1 MRGFPLTLQ
10 KSNDQIISRK
20 KEIMCYKKNQGLHV
34 FMVAIALAIAISFA
48 ASGCTSGWMERG
60 RNVIFMVPDGMGHAN
75 VTAARICKN
84 GLDGEP
90 LKLESLET
98 IGIQRTYSRNSTVT
112 DSAPA
117 ASAWACGEKFNNGE
131 ICKHSEGI
139 PNNKTILELANQK
152 RKSTGIVATS
162 QITHATPAAFAAHV
176 TNRNCQNEIARQ
188 YIMETK
194 PDVVLGGGRQK
205 FDTDPN
211 TDKDSTGCPQYR
223 EDLTEVAQLNGY
235 SFVQTTQDMEDAVL
249 QGKGKLLGLFSP
261 EGMTPTYLR
270 TSGTT
275 EPTLAHMT
283 QVALRILEKNSE
295 GFFLM
300 VEGSQID
307 WANHARN
314 LEYQVKDTLAFDDA
328 VGLVLGWI
336 NDTNHPERKRNTLLI
351 IAPDHETGGFA
362 INGPM
367 AGNYPEVKLSEKGNL
382 ASITPGWTF
391 DLAAYSKEAN
401 HTGGDVIVYSQGP
414 GSKAKGGNPG
424 LGRLFDNTELY
435 GIMKR
440 VMDID

>member
-1 MRGFPLTLQ
+1 M
-10 KSNDQIISRK
+10 NVK
-20 KEIMCYKKNQGLHV
+20 KEESMCLNKCKNLKV
-34 FMVAIALAIAISFA
+34 FVATITVVIVISFA
-48 ASGCTSGWMERG
+48 TSALASGWMDKG
-60 RNVIFMVPDGMGHAN
+60 KNIIFMVPDGMGHAN
-75 VTAARICKN
+75 VTAARIYKN

-90 LKLESLET
+90 LNLESLET
-98 IGIQRTYSRNSTVT
+98 IGIQRTYSRNSTIT

-131 ICKHSEGI
+131 ICKHSEGT
-139 PNNKTILELANQK
+139 PNNKTILELAKQK

-188 YIMETK
+188 YILETK
-194 PDVVLGGGRQK
+194 PDVILGGGRQK
-205 FDTDPN
+205 FDTDLASDPDAN
-211 TDKDSTGCPQYR
+211 GCPQYS
-223 EDLTEVAQLNGY
+223 EDLAEVAQRNGY
-235 SFVQTTQDMEDAVL
+235 SFIETTDAMEDAVI

-261 EGMTPTYLR
+261 AGMTPTYLR
-270 TSGTT
+270 QSGTT
-275 EPTLAHMT
+275 EPTLAEMT
-283 QVALRILEKNSE
+283 RVALRTLEDNHR

-314 LEYQVKDTLAFDDA
+314 LEYQIKDTLAFDDA
-328 VGLVLGWI
+328 VGLVLDWI
-336 NDTNHPERKRNTLLI
+336 NDPGHPDRKRSTLLI

-367 AGNYPEVKLSEKGNL
+367 AGSYPSAALSEKGNL

-391 DLAAYSKEAN
+391 DLTTYPKEAN
-401 HTGGDVIVYSQGP
+401 HTGGDVVVYSQGP
-414 GSKAKGGNPG
+414 GSKGKGDYPG

-435 GIMKR
+435 GVMKG
-440 VMDID
+440 VMDIN

>member
-1 MRGFPLTLQ
+1 M
-10 KSNDQIISRK
+10 NVK
-20 KEIMCYKKNQGLHV
+20 KEESMCLNKCKNLKV
-34 FMVAIALAIAISFA
+34 FVATITVAIVISFA
-48 ASGCTSGWMERG
+48 TSAFASGWMDKG
-60 RNVIFMVPDGMGHAN
+60 KNIIFMVPDGMGPAN
-75 VTAARICKN
+75 VTAARIYKN

-90 LKLESLET
+90 LNLESLET
-98 IGIQRTYSRNSTVT
+98 IGIQRTYSRNSTIT

-131 ICKHSEGI
+131 ICKHIEGI
-139 PNNKTILELANQK
+139 PNNKTILELAKQK

-188 YIMETK
+188 YILETK
-194 PDVVLGGGRQK
+194 PNVILGGGKQK

-211 TDKDSTGCPQYR
+211 TDKDSTGCPQYS
-223 EDLTEVAQLNGY
+223 EDLTEVAQRNGY
-235 SFVQTTQDMEDAVL
+235 SFVQTTDEMEDAVL

-261 EGMTPTYLR
+261 AGMTPTYLR
-270 TSGTT
+270 QPGTT
-275 EPTLAHMT
+275 EPTLAEMT
-283 QVALRILEKNSE
+283 RVALRTLEDNPR

-314 LEYQVKDTLAFDDA
+314 FEFQIGDMLAFDDA
-328 VGLVLGWI
+328 VGLVLDWI
-336 NDTNHPERKRNTLLI
+336 NDLNHPERKRNTLLI

-362 INGPM
+362 INGPY
-367 AGNYPEVKLSEKGNL
+367 GTLSVKGDLTTIQ
-382 ASITPGWTF
+382 AGWTF
-391 DLAAYSKEAN
+391 PGPGEAN

-414 GSKAKGGNPG
+414 GSKAKGDYPG

-435 GIMKR
+435 GVMKS
-440 VMDID
+440 VMDIN